1 MLNDRYWILT
11 STPLSNNPFRE
22 LQQHVLSIVYS
33 HFTLYC
39 SYFAAGD
46 LVGCGVRRTCVRL
59 CGNFHGNPVC
69 SLDEAEYVLI
79 IDVDS
84 AGREAMFTLGG
95 RIRNPEVSSSICKC
109 PLLFKALSHHIIFF
123 LDVRQFRHGQQRFL
137 PYRHGYECLHGR
149 PGACLFDALLCET
162 RNSTAIS
169 TCRCK

>member
-22 LQQHVLSIVYS
+22 LQQHVLSIVFAFS
-33 HFTLYC
+33 LLYIILSC
-39 SYFAAGD
+39 SAGD

-95 RIRNPEVSSSICKC
+95 RIRNPEVRALIFYCHVWKQIKLNY
-109 PLLFKALSHHIIFF
+109 LLSFF
-123 LDVRQFRHGQQRFL
+123 RRTSVSAW
-137 PYRHGYECLHGR
+137 P
-149 PGACLFDALLCET
+149 
-162 RNSTAIS
+162 TAIS
-169 TCRCK
+169 PLQTWI